1 MTQRQ
6 GQAMYKRALVPLDG
20 SSVADAIIPFI
31 LEIAGPLRMA
41 VRLLGVVEPMRPM
54 VVEGAGPLIVDDVL
68 GREREAEEYLARIA
82 AELRGRGVEAAWEV
96 RRGAA
101 VAAILAAAK
110 SSGADLIAMSTHG
123 RSGLDRLLFGSVAEQ
138 VLRHADVP
146 VFLMR
151 QTEVQVAARAGRGIA
166 RCAPRAARARTG
178 APAPHAGHARPARGP
193 VLDR

>member
-31 LEIAGPLRMA
+31 LEIAGPLDMA
-41 VRLLGVVEPMRPM
+41 VRLLHVVEPIRPM
-54 VVEGAGPLIVDDVL
+54 VVEGAPNVIVDDAL

-82 AELRGRGVEAAWEV
+82 AELRGRGVNAAWEV
-96 RRGAA
+96 RRGDA
-101 VAAILAAAK
+101 VAAILAAAR

-123 RSGLDRLLFGSVAEQ
+123 RSGLGRLLFGSVAEQ

-151 QTEVQVAARAGRGIA
+151 QTEAQIAARAAKEIA
-166 RCAPRAARARTG
+166 R
-178 APAPHAGHARPARGP
+178 
-193 VLDR
+193 